1 MLQMLLLGADEP
13 VVKPQK
19 NNIKKMVQMGG
30 DEPVVEP
37 GQELGEPPQAV
48 QVFLETLPAKR

>member
-1 MLQMLLLGADEP
+1 MLLL
-13 VVKPQK
+13 
-19 NNIKKMVQMGG
+19 GG

-48 QVFLETLPAKR
+48 QVFLETLPTKR